1 MFIKNYSDTDFVI
14 KYRGGEKTLGAY
26 DVTYIDD
33 DWITYAMIHSMFGN
47 WVGLVEGTTPIE
59 DFLFDN
65 QMLAEA
71 NKVYKVVAKGPG
83 APRIYISGGT
93 ATLYFADAT
102 PADIDDMSASQEY
115 ANVDGLIVLDYLTN
129 FIGYKTSNNAKVIF
143 TNIKVA

>member
-14 KYRGGEKTLGAY
+14 KYRGYEKTLGAL

-65 QMLAEA
+65 QILAEA
-71 NKVYKVVAKGPG
+71 NKVYKVVAMGPG
-83 APRIYISGGT
+83 APRIYISDGT
-93 ATLYFADAT
+93 ATLYFADTT
-102 PADIDDMSASQEY
+102 PADIDDMSPSQEY

-129 FIGYKTSNNAKVIF
+129 FIGYKTSDNAKVVF
-143 TNIKVA
+143 TNIEVA